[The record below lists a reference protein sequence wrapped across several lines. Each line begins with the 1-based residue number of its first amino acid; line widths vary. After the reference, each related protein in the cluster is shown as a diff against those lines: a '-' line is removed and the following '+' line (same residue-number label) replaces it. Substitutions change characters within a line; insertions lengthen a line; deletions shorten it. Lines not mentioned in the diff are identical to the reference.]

1 MLQLPLHHEHSRKS
15 LLFQD
20 GLEIRYVITVTMI
33 ATVRGHLLL
42 LRYEQF
48 VKNLYAE
55 LKDEVI
61 VGCYLTKTN
70 LSIVQMTGFVQRG
83 RERTQ
88 RMKRK
93 AKTSVTC

>member
-61 VGCYLTKTN
+61 VGCYLTKAN

-93 AKTSVTC
+93 AKRSVTC

>member
-93 AKTSVTC
+93 AKRSVTC

>member
-33 ATVRGHLLL
+33 GTVRGHLLL
-42 LRYEQF
+42 QRYEQF

-93 AKTSVTC
+93 AKRSVTC